1 MKYLTAIAVF
11 SSLINRATSEGC
23 EDDHVNSMNIPNA
36 DGALHY
42 TISDGVINVC
52 LEANDHGGWL
62 GVGFSTDGMMLSTTD
77 GVNHT
82 AAIGGLPLADMP
94 SVVKLDLQQ
103 KAGYQ
108 PFSIQQTLSN
118 VSYKIDEIGAQ
129 LQFTKPIVEDGEVAI
144 TEDGEN
150 YFLYAWGAVGGPHT
164 TYGHLKTSDFIAN
177 DEGEEPLIANDEPAT
192 NDEVEVE
199 PETNDEVD
207 PVDPST
213 LADDSNAGNN
223 EAVLATTMMMMMLF
237 GITLLL

>member
-1 MKYLTAIAVF
+1 MKFLTAIAVF
-11 SSLINRATSEGC
+11 SSLINRVTSEGC
-23 EDDHVNSMNIPNA
+23 EDDHDNSLSIPNA

-52 LEANDHGGWL
+52 LEANDHDGWL
-62 GVGFSTDGMMLSTTD
+62 AVGFSTDGMMLSTTD

-108 PFSIQQTLSN
+108 PFSIQQTLTE
-118 VSYKIDEIGAQ
+118 VSYKVDEMGAR

-164 TYGHLKTSDFIAN
+164 TYGHLKASGIVIK
-177 DEGEEPLIANDEPAT
+177 DEVKPAT
-192 NDEVEVE
+192 NDEVVVE
-199 PETNDEVD
+199 PETYDEFD
-207 PVDPST
+207 PVEPST

-223 EAVLATTMMMMMLF
+223 AVLAATIVAF
-237 GITLLL
+237 GITILL

>member
-1 MKYLTAIAVF
+1 MKFLTAIAVF

-23 EDDHVNSMNIPNA
+23 EDDHVNSINIPNA
-36 DGALHY
+36 DGAFHY

-52 LEANDHGGWL
+52 LEANDHDGWL
-62 GVGFSTDGMMLSTTD
+62 AVGFSTDGMMLSTTD

-118 VSYKIDEIGAQ
+118 VSYEVDEMGAR

-164 TYGHLKTSDFIAN
+164 TYGHLKTSDFLANDKGEEPPIAN
-177 DEGEEPLIANDEPAT
+177 DEVAT
-192 NDEVEVE
+192 NDEVVAE

-207 PVDPST
+207 LVPST
-213 LADDSNAGNN
+213 LADDNSAAVNN
-223 EAVLATTMMMMMLF
+223 EAVLATTMMMVF

>member
-1 MKYLTAIAVF
+1 MKLLTAIAVF

-23 EDDHVNSMNIPNA
+23 EDDHTYSMNIPNGDA
-36 DGALHY
+36 AFHY

-52 LEANDHGGWL
+52 LEANDHDGWL
-62 GVGFSTDGMMLSTTD
+62 AVGFSTDGMMLSTTD
-77 GVNHT
+77 GLNHT

-108 PFSIQQTLSN
+108 PFSIQQTLTE
-118 VSYKIDEIGAQ
+118 VSYKVDEMGAR

-164 TYGHLKTSDFIAN
+164 TYGHLKASDFLAN
-177 DEGEEPLIANDEPAT
+177 DKGEVTNDEVAT
-192 NDEVEVE
+192 NDEVVAE

-207 PVDPST
+207 LVPST
-213 LADDSNAGNN
+213 LADDNSAALNN
-223 EAVLATTMMMMMLF
+223 ESVLATTMMMVF
-237 GITLLL
+237 GITFLL